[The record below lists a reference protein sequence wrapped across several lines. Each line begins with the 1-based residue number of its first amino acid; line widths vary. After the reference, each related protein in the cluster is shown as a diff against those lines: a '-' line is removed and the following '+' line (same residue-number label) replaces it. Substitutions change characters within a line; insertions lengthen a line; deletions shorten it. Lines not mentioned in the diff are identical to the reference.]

1 MKKFFGISILS
12 GILMLTLISAVAS
25 AAPYDEI
32 IRKWTRQETYKD
44 DFQAE
49 LTIKVTYYA
58 SEYIDALIQKEAE
71 KNLWTKDEME
81 NYQYQLLKSLS
92 LEEYVPF
99 YIEFDNRG
107 PAMHMA
113 PFNEQI
119 TLWVGKKQYKP
130 VDYEKRF
137 NFALTGKRGG
147 FVYFPRYDEKG
158 KPILEGVKTIRLV
171 INGGISAQTIGKTIE
186 FYWDIDKD
194 SGGAYLAGKAAE
206 RLEADR
212 LIKRLE
218 KLNDQKKELQK
229 QLDELDKEIQKIEER
244 LKELQN

>member
-229 QLDELDKEIQKIEER
+229 QLEELEQEIQKIEER
-244 LKELQN
+244 LNELQG

>member
-1 MKKFFGISILS
+1 MKIKKALPAVALIILLSILS
-12 GILMLTLISAVAS
+12 TVTCAAS
-25 AAPYDEI
+25 YDEVI
-32 IRKWTRQETYKD
+32 KKWTREKTYKD
-44 DFQAE
+44 KFQAE
-49 LTIKVTYYA
+49 LTIKATYYA

-71 KNLWTKDEME
+71 RNLWTKDEME

-113 PFNEQI
+113 PFNEQV

-147 FVYFPRYDEKG
+147 FVYFSRYNEKG

-229 QLDELDKEIQKIEER
+229 QLEELEQEIQKIEER
-244 LKELQN
+244 LNELQG